1 LFDRNSRQEAGFFM
15 ERKERMP
22 EPEKLIDKAIL
33 AIIVRW
39 QIMEVLKKS
48 ERREFINNMNA

>member
-1 LFDRNSRQEAGFFM
+1 M